1 MPVHWPA
8 RHRSRKTTDSTQAEK
23 ERLRR
28 DVIEA
33 MVTCFRYGK
42 KPTHEL
48 VVRELNRFAQDN
60 KRTRVSG
67 LKSRLR
73 RHKLKWKELIKD
85 AENRVKNS
93 PLSF

>member
-1 MPVHWPA
+1 
-8 RHRSRKTTDSTQAEK
+8 
-23 ERLRR
+23 
-28 DVIEA
+28 